1 MPTGDY
7 LIIRLVEVVRPTHS
21 VWVAPFPRPG
31 SWTVKWRKHWKSSF
45 SDLLTAEGMCQDI
58 YSFIIVSE
66 VLVAVRTDYTLLEL

>member
-45 SDLLTAEGMCQDI
+45 SDLLTAEGMCQAFAD
-58 YSFIIVSE
+58 
-66 VLVAVRTDYTLLEL
+66 RTDYIPFWNYRTK